1 MKLGIVIPA
10 YNEAARIG
18 QLVKTI
24 KSSGFFPIVIDD
36 GSTDGTAEK
45 AEVNGAKIIRHKQN
59 LGKGDSIKTGFEH
72 MLAEGYDAILIMDG
86 DGQHSPDDIRKFIDL
101 GRQHRNIMVIGNR
114 MRDTK
119 NMPLDR
125 KLTNM
130 FMSFILSLICGQKIP
145 DSQCGFRLINRDV
158 VKNIKIES
166 SRFEVESEVLV
177 KASRAGTKILSVP
190 IRTLYGKETSQ
201 INPFWDACRFI
212 LFLLKLPFMKQ

>member
-1 MKLGIVIPA
+1 MKVGILIPA
-10 YNEAARIG
+10 YNEATRIG

-24 KSSGFFPIVIDD
+24 KSSGFLPIVIDD

-59 LGKGDSIKTGFEH
+59 LGKGASIKTGFEH

-101 GRQHRNIMVIGNR
+101 GNKHRNIMVVGNR
-114 MRDTK
+114 MNDTR

-130 FMSFILSLICGQKIP
+130 FMSFIMSFICGQKIP
-145 DSQCGFRLINRDV
+145 DSQCGFRLISREL

-166 SRFEVESEVLV
+166 SRFEVESEILF
-177 KASRAGTKILSVP
+177 KASRAGAKILSAP
-190 IRTLYGKETSQ
+190 IETLYQKETSQ
-201 INPFWDACRFI
+201 INPFWDTCRFI
-212 LFLLKLPFMKQ
+212 LFLLKLPFMKR

>member
-1 MKLGIVIPA
+1 MKVGILIPA

-24 KSSGFFPIVIDD
+24 KSSGFLPIVMDD
-36 GSTDGTAEK
+36 GSSDGTAEK
-45 AEVNGAKIIRHKQN
+45 AEVNGAKIIRHRQN
-59 LGKGDSIKTGFEH
+59 LGKGASIKTGFEH
-72 MLAEGYDAILIMDG
+72 MLAEDYDAILIMDG

-101 GRQHRNIMVIGNR
+101 GREHRNIMAIGNR
-114 MRDTK
+114 MEDTK

-130 FMSFILSLICGQKIP
+130 FMSFIVSLICGQKIP
-145 DSQCGFRLINRDV
+145 DSQCGFRLINREV

-166 SRFEVESEVLV
+166 SRFEVESEILV
-177 KASRAGTKILSVP
+177 KASRTGTKILSVP